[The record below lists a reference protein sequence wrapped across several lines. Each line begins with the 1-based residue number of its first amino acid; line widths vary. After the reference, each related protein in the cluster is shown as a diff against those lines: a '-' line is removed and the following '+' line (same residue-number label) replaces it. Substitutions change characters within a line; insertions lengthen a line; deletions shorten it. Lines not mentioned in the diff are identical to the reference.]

1 MLPERKQLIL
11 FDTSLKTVA
20 LILFGLM
27 YVGVIGFPKYKPWI
41 ALAVAAAY
49 VVLGILPLNQIPSA
63 VNWNALMM
71 IAGTMLIVYHFIES
85 QMPNRIADLLLRK
98 ASNVMW
104 VTILMSLFSGIVSAF
119 IDNVATVLMV
129 APVGIAVCKKLK
141 INPVGM
147 ILSIAVSSNLQGA
160 ATLVGDTTSIML
172 AAHARMDFMD
182 FFWMRGRPGM
192 FFAVELG
199 ALATIPIMMF
209 LFRRDRQLVSSDAHT
224 EVRDY
229 IPSITLVLMVV
240 LLISASF
247 FPNKPELTNGLICM
261 ALALLTMVLELLR
274 EKNGKSFT
282 AVIRSVDYETLL
294 LLTALFCVIAGITNL
309 GIIDD
314 FAGWIVKVGGHNRFL
329 LYSMIVWGSVLISA
343 FVDNIP
349 YVATMLPV
357 LSVVTQQMGAE
368 PYLLYFGLLCGATL
382 GGNLTPVGASA
393 NIAAT
398 GLLRKQG
405 WEVRF
410 RDFARI
416 GIPFTLTAVL
426 AGYVF
431 IWVVWS

>member
-1 MLPERKQLIL
+1 MSYA
-11 FDTSLKTVA
+11 TLKIVA
-20 LILFGLM
+20 LVLFGLM
-27 YVGVIGFPKYKPWI
+27 YVGVIGFPKVKPWI

-49 VVLGILPLNQIPSA
+49 VVLGVLPLNQILGA
-63 VNWNALMM
+63 INWNALMM
-71 IAGTMLIVYHFIES
+71 IAGTMLIVYYFIDS
-85 QMPNRIADLLLRK
+85 QMPNRIADALLRK
-98 ASNVMW
+98 APNVMW

-172 AAHARMDFMD
+172 AAHAKMDFMS
-182 FFWMRGRPGM
+182 FFWMEGRPGM

-199 ALATIPIMMF
+199 ALVTVPIMMI
-209 LFRRDRQLVSSDAHT
+209 LFRKDRQPVHSDAHT
-224 EVRDY
+224 AVRDY
-229 IPSITLVLMVV
+229 IPTVTLILMVV
-240 LLISASF
+240 LLIAASF
-247 FPNKPELTNGLICM
+247 IPNKPEFTNGLICM
-261 ALALLTMVLELLR
+261 VLAAVTMGLEFFR
-274 EKNGKSFT
+274 EKDGKGFVG
-282 AVIRSVDYETLL
+282 AVKSVDFETLI
-294 LLTALFCVIAGITNL
+294 LLTALFCVIAGITNI

-314 FAGWIVKVGGHNRFL
+314 FAQWIVKVGGNNLFL
-329 LYSMIVWGSVLISA
+329 LYTMIVWGSVLISA

-357 LSVVTQQMGAE
+357 LSVVTAQLGVE

-393 NIAAT
+393 NITAT

-405 WEVRF
+405 YEVKF
-410 RDFARI
+410 KDFARI
-416 GIPFTLTAVL
+416 GIPFTLAAVL
-426 AGYVF
+426 AGYLF
-431 IWVVWS
+431 IWIFWA

>member
-1 MLPERKQLIL
+1 MSE
-11 FDTSLKTVA
+11 TALKTIA

-27 YVGVIGFPKYKPWI
+27 YVGVIGFPKYKMWV
-41 ALAVAAAY
+41 AMAVAAIY
-49 VVLGILPLNQIPSA
+49 IVIGVLPLKQVFGAI
-63 VNWNALMM
+63 NWNALMM
-71 IAGTMLIVYHFIES
+71 IAGTMLIVYYFIES
-85 QMPNRIADLLLRK
+85 QMPNRIADALLRK
-98 ASNVMW
+98 APNVMW

-147 ILSIAVSSNLQGA
+147 IISIAVSSNLQGA

-172 AAHARMDFMD
+172 AAHAKMDFMD
-182 FFWMRGRPGM
+182 FFWMKGRPGM

-199 ALATIPIMMF
+199 ALATVPIMMI
-209 LFRRDRQLVSSDAHT
+209 LFRKDRQPVRSDTHT
-224 EVRDY
+224 EVRDLV
-229 IPSITLVLMVV
+229 PSVTLVLMVV
-240 LLISASF
+240 LLIAASF
-247 FPNKPELTNGLICM
+247 IPNKPETTNGLICM
-261 ALALLTMVLELLR
+261 ALAAITIALELVR
-274 EKNGKSFT
+274 EKSGKG
-282 AVIRSVDYETLL
+282 AVAAIKSVDYETLL
-294 LLTALFCVIAGITNL
+294 LLTALFCVIAGITNI

-314 FAGWIVKVGGHNRFL
+314 FANWIVKVGGSNMFL
-329 LYSMIVWGSVLISA
+329 LYTMVVWGSVLISA

-357 LSVVTQQMGAE
+357 LSVVTSRMGAE

-393 NIAAT
+393 NIAGT

-405 WEVRF
+405 YEVRF
-410 RDFARI
+410 KDFARI

-426 AGYVF
+426 AGYLF
-431 IWVVWS
+431 IWAFWS